1 MKCIAALALVVG
13 CSHGSGGV
21 SDEYRADI
29 TSLCDAVKLSG
40 AADVKDDSRITVI
53 AMWLGPNIHTREGKD
68 FLVSIQPL
76 KGEAKA
82 KRLDDE
88 AKRVGLL
95 TCPLSAEW
103 RK

>member
-1 MKCIAALALVVG
+1 MKSIAAFALVVG
-13 CSHGSGGV
+13 CSHGSGV

-29 TSLCDAVKLSG
+29 TNLCDAVKLSG
-40 AADVKDDSRITVI
+40 AADIHDDSRITVI
-53 AMWLGPNIHTREGKD
+53 AMWLGSNIRTKEGKE

-76 KGEAKA
+76 KGDAKA
-82 KRLDDE
+82 QRLDDE

-95 TCPLSAEW
+95 SCPLSTEW

>member
-1 MKCIAALALVVG
+1 MKWIAALALVVG
-13 CSHGSGGV
+13 CHGSSGV

-29 TSLCDAVKLSG
+29 TNLCDAVKLSG
-40 AADVKDDSRITVI
+40 ADQIHDDSRITTI
-53 AMWLGPNIHTREGKD
+53 AMWLGPNIHSKEGHE

-82 KRLDDE
+82 QRLDEE